1 LQSGREMGNVT
12 GDRLLDEDRA
22 LWTCE

>member
-1 LQSGREMGNVT
+1 MGNVT